1 MLPNNGQAV
10 SQHHPSNWVDAE
22 EDDED
27 DADEDEQYIQATP
40 PYYDEQ

>member
-1 MLPNNGQAV
+1 MLPNNGQAF

-22 EDDED
+22 DNDDED
-27 DADEDEQYIQATP
+27 DDDGQYIQATP

>member
-1 MLPNNGQAV
+1 F

-22 EDDED
+22 DDDDED
-27 DADEDEQYIQATP
+27 DADEDEQCIQATP